1 MNQLPPLIRD
11 FFSRPVVPLHV
22 DGVDLLAADG
32 ADMEIIYPATGA
44 VTAKVA
50 RAGLAEAQMA
60 VDAAHRAQSEGPWGR
75 MSGRERSRMLDRLAD
90 ALEASAGDFA
100 LLELL
105 QTGKPITEARG
116 DVARAIDGLRFYAAA
131 ALMNRGET
139 IEVDNHR
146 RAQTIR
152 EPIGVIAAIVP
163 WNVPLVLTVSKI
175 APALAVGNTVVVKP
189 SELTPLTALLLAEK
203 AREAGFPPGVINV
216 VTGTGR
222 EIGQFLTE
230 TPLVGG
236 ITFTGSTH
244 TGARVGAAAATHHK
258 RLQAELGG
266 KSAHIVFADTDLDA
280 AASAAAWGVFYGQG
294 QICSAGS
301 RLLVERCVHDRV
313 LEAVADIA
321 RNIVPGDPRD
331 PATRIGPLISRA
343 HRDGVCAHVNAAVAD
358 GARIVA
364 GGRRAEVAGFEHGAF
379 MQPTVL
385 ADVRPGCR
393 IEQEEVFGPVLSVLP
408 FDSMEEAVT
417 IANGTRYGLAA
428 GVWSGDRQRAM
439 RMVRRLRTGV
449 VWLDSYNHFD
459 PLVPF
464 GGVKHSGGGSREW
477 SHLALDCFV
486 DLKTVWEVM

>member
-1 MNQLPPLIRD
+1 
-11 FFSRPVVPLHV
+11 
-22 DGVDLLAADG
+22 
-32 ADMEIIYPATGA
+32 

-50 RAGLAEAQMA
+50 RAGLTEAQAA
-60 VDAAHRAQSEGPWGR
+60 VDAAHRAQTEGPWGR
-75 MSGRERSRMLDRLAD
+75 MSGRERGRMLERLAA
-90 ALEASAGDFA
+90 ALEASADDFA
-100 LLELL
+100 MLELL

-116 DVARAIDGLRFYAAA
+116 DVSRAIDGLRFYAAA

-139 IEVDNHR
+139 IEVDSHR

-175 APALAVGNTVVVKP
+175 APALAMGNTVVVKP
-189 SELTPLTALLLAEK
+189 SEFTPLTALLLAEK
-203 AREAGFPPGVINV
+203 AREAGFPPGVVNV
-216 VTGTGR
+216 VTGTGG
-222 EIGQFLTE
+222 EIGRFLTE

-236 ITFTGSTH
+236 ITFTGSTR
-244 TGARVGAAAATHHK
+244 TGAKVGAAAAMHHK

-266 KSAHIVFADTDLDA
+266 KSAHIVFADTDLDRA
-280 AASAAAWGVFYGQG
+280 TSAAAWGVFYGQG

-301 RLLVERCVHDRV
+301 RLLVERSVHDRV

-331 PATRIGPLISRA
+331 PATRMGSLISRA
-343 HRDGVCAHVNAAVAD
+343 HRDGVRAHVEAAVAE

-364 GGRRAEVAGFEHGAF
+364 GGGPAEVAGFEGGAF

-385 ADVRPGCR
+385 ADVRPGSA
-393 IEQEEVFGPVLSVLP
+393 IEQEEVFGPVLSVIP
-408 FDSMEEAVT
+408 FDTEDEAVA

-428 GVWSGDRQRAM
+428 GIWSGDRQRAM